1 MVEFV
6 GYFHWWTHRD
16 MRWYNSHLSLGY
28 GETLS
33 YFTHVGLLDFVIGY
47 SYHWLDK
54 LEFCFDHM
62 DSSTYFKAPY
72 CRSIG

>member
-1 MVEFV
+1 MVDV
-6 GYFHWWTHRD
+6 VRHFHWCTHGG
-16 MRWYNSHLSLGY
+16 MRRYNSHLSLGY

-33 YFTHVGLLDFVIGY
+33 SFTHVGLLDFVIGY

-54 LEFCFDHM
+54 MGFCFDHV

-72 CRSIG
+72 WRTIK